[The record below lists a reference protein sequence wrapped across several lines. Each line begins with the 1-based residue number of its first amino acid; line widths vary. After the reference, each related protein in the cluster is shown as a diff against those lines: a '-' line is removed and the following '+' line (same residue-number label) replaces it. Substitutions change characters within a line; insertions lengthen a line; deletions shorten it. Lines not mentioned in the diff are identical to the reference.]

1 MRRRAVRFNGRVDIP
16 QEIGY
21 VYTEVCNWSPPLAL
35 RAAKSIVPSIHTVV
49 LCLLLSLTASG
60 LPSCVATDFVSA
72 YFNTY
77 YNAQRLFNEAETEVF
92 AQLDSRSGGRSWLG
106 TFAIQ
111 AGTKTKLESVIEK
124 CSKLLQYH
132 SDSKLVD
139 DALMMIGKAYYYE
152 DENQQAER
160 KFNEIISGYPD
171 GSRAVEA
178 RLLLAYAQYRMN
190 TREEARKTAQAVI
203 DLARKNDQPE
213 MISRA
218 SLVLGQMAQEDKDY
232 AAARENFDQAAQF
245 GATPEQR
252 SSASLMS
259 AEMYRKMSMYREA
272 EDAYQR
278 AEKASDNYSGEYRG
292 RVGAYRMME
301 KQGLYGEALRGFRF
315 LRTDAKNKE
324 FFPEIELE
332 VANTLRDSGD
342 LPEAVDH
349 YTIVDTTY
357 PRSESSARSYFAL
370 GDLYEHTL
378 YRYDSALVAY
388 TKGRGEFPLAD
399 VTQLSSR
406 RADYLTRYFQYY
418 GEFLKYDTVLAAL
431 HAPPDSMKAQRQK
444 AAGTD
449 TLRPQ
454 VLPRPPITLDSAN
467 ARRETAVN
475 ELAGLFFVAIGIPD
489 SAEFWYTRIVQ
500 DYPSGRYVP
509 RALYTLAQIYAG
521 RDSVASKPAVD
532 SLYREIVRR
541 FPRSDFA
548 PEARRIL
555 GLPPAVLTEDDA
567 EKAYKRAEHL
577 MIGGDSAG
585 AVEDFKN
592 LARQYPG
599 SPLASRALFAAGWIY
614 ENRLFNRDSAIA
626 SYTKLMTLYPA
637 SPYAVRIVPKITEV
651 NLKRKQ
657 SAAPDTSGS
666 RPTVRTTVPGAPET
680 VRTGAVRSP
689 VPGVP
694 DSVRT
699 GAVRTPVPGAPETV
713 RTGAVRSPVPG
724 VPDSVRTGVVRTPVP
739 GVPDSVRT
747 GAVRTPVP
755 GVPDSLQRRE
765 EIYIPKQ
772 SPAVTDTNEVK
783 RIPTVGPRK
792 VPDKE
797 GPTP

>member
-1 MRRRAVRFNGRVDIP
+1 MIPTASLMRRRVVRFNGGVDIP
-16 QEIGY
+16 QENGY

-35 RAAKSIVPSIHTVV
+35 RAAKSIVPNIHTVV

-92 AQLDSRSGGRSWLG
+92 TQLDSRSGGRSWLG

-111 AGTKTKLESVIEK
+111 AGTKTKLQSVIEK

-190 TREEARKTAQAVI
+190 TREDARTTAQAVI
-203 DLARKNDQPE
+203 DIARKNDQPE

-259 AEMYRKMSMYREA
+259 AEMYRKMSMFREA
-272 EDAYQR
+272 EEAYRR

-292 RVGAYRMME
+292 RVGEYRMME
-301 KQGLYGEALRGFRF
+301 KQGLYGDALRGFRL

-357 PRSESSARSYFAL
+357 PRTESSAMSYFAL

-388 TKGRGEFPLAD
+388 TKGRGEFPTAE

-406 RADYLTRYFQYY
+406 RAEYLMRYFQYH
-418 GEFLKYDTVLAAL
+418 GEILRYDTVLAAL
-431 HAPPDSMKAQRQK
+431 HAPPDSAKGQRPTIPGTDSAKAQRPTIS
-444 AAGTD
+444 GTD

-454 VLPRPPITLDSAN
+454 AISRPIITVDSAN

-489 SAEFWYTRIVQ
+489 SAEYWYTRIVQ

-555 GLPPAVLTEDDA
+555 GLPPAVLTEDGA
-567 EKAYKRAEHL
+567 EKAYRRAEHL

-585 AVEDFKN
+585 AVEDFKD

-614 ENRLFNRDSAIA
+614 ENRLFNPDSAIA

-637 SPYAVRIVPKITEV
+637 SPYAVRVVPKITEV

-657 SAAPDTSGS
+657 SAAADSSGLK
-666 RPTVRTTVPGAPET
+666 A
-680 VRTGAVRSP
+680 
-689 VPGVP
+689 
-694 DSVRT
+694 
-699 GAVRTPVPGAPETV
+699 AVRTPVPGAPETG
-713 RTGAVRSPVPG
+713 RTGAVRVPVPG
-724 VPDSVRTGVVRTPVP
+724 FPDSARTGAIRTPVP

-747 GAVRTPVP
+747 GPVRLPVP

-765 EIYIPKQ
+765 EIYVPKQ
-772 SPAVTDTNEVK
+772 NPALNDTNEVK

-792 VPDKE
+792 VPEKE

>member
-1 MRRRAVRFNGRVDIP
+1 M
-16 QEIGY
+16 
-21 VYTEVCNWSPPLAL
+21 AL
-35 RAAKSIVPSIHTVV
+35 RAAKSIVPSIRTVV

-92 AQLDSRSGGRSWLG
+92 AQLDNRSGGRSWLG

-139 DALMMIGKAYYYE
+139 DALIMIGKAYYYE

-190 TREEARKTAQAVI
+190 TREDARKTAQAVI
-203 DLARKNDQPE
+203 DLAKKNDQPE
-213 MISRA
+213 MIARA

-232 AAARENFDQAAQF
+232 ASARENFDQAAQF

-272 EDAYQR
+272 EDAYRR

-301 KQGLYGEALRGFRF
+301 KQGRYGEALKGFRF

-388 TKGRGEFPLAD
+388 TKGRNEFPMAD
-399 VTQLSSR
+399 VTQLSSH
-406 RADYLTRYFQYY
+406 RAEYLTRYFQFH
-418 GEFLKYDTVLAAL
+418 GEILKYDSVLANL
-431 HAPPDSMKAQRQK
+431 HAPPDSLKVQRPAIPGTDSAKVQRPTIP
-444 AAGTD
+444 GTD

-454 VLPRPPITLDSAN
+454 AISRPTITLDSAN

-489 SAEFWYTRIVQ
+489 SAEYWYTRIVQ

-509 RALYTLAQIYAG
+509 RAMYTLAQIYAG
-521 RDSVASKPAVD
+521 RDSVGSKPVVD

-548 PEARRIL
+548 REARHML
-555 GLPPAVLTEDDA
+555 GLPPAVLVVDEA
-567 EKAYKRAEHL
+567 EKAYSRAEHL
-577 MIGGDSAG
+577 MIRGDSAG
-585 AVEDFKN
+585 AVEDFKK
-592 LARQYPG
+592 LALQYPG

-614 ENRLFNRDSAIA
+614 ENRLFNPDSAIA
-626 SYTKLMTLYPA
+626 SYTKLMVLYPA
-637 SPYAVRIVPKITEV
+637 SPYAVRIAPKITEV

-657 SAAPDTSGS
+657 SAAPDTSAS
-666 RPTVRTTVPGAPET
+666 RPTVRTP
-680 VRTGAVRSP
+680 VRGT
-689 VPGVP
+689 P

-699 GAVRTPVPGAPETV
+699 GAVRP
-713 RTGAVRSPVPG
+713 PVPG
-724 VPDSVRTGVVRTPVP
+724 VPDT
-739 GVPDSVRT
+739 
-747 GAVRTPVP
+747 
-755 GVPDSLQRRE
+755 LQRRE
-765 EIYIPKQ
+765 EIFVPKR
-772 SPAVTDTNEVK
+772 SPAVADTNEVG
-783 RIPTVGPRK
+783 RIPTIKQRK
-792 VPDKE
+792 TPEKE

>member
-1 MRRRAVRFNGRVDIP
+1 
-16 QEIGY
+16 
-21 VYTEVCNWSPPLAL
+21 LAL
-35 RAAKSIVPSIHTVV
+35 RAAKSIVPSIRTVV

-92 AQLDSRSGGRSWLG
+92 AQLDNRSGGRSWLG

-139 DALMMIGKAYYYE
+139 DALIMIGKAYYYE

-190 TREEARKTAQAVI
+190 TREDARKTAQAVI
-203 DLARKNDQPE
+203 DLAKKNDQPE
-213 MISRA
+213 MIARA

-232 AAARENFDQAAQF
+232 ASARENFDQAAQF

-272 EDAYQR
+272 EDAYRR

-301 KQGLYGEALRGFRF
+301 KQGRYGEALKGFRF

-388 TKGRGEFPLAD
+388 TKGRNEFPMAD
-399 VTQLSSR
+399 VTQLSSH
-406 RADYLTRYFQYY
+406 RAEYLTRYFQFH
-418 GEFLKYDTVLAAL
+418 GEILKYDSVLANL
-431 HAPPDSMKAQRQK
+431 HAPPDSLKVQRPAIPGTDSAKVQRPTIP
-444 AAGTD
+444 GTD

-454 VLPRPPITLDSAN
+454 AISRPTITLDSAN

-489 SAEFWYTRIVQ
+489 SAEYWYTRIVQ

-509 RALYTLAQIYAG
+509 RAMYTLAQIYAG
-521 RDSVASKPAVD
+521 RDSVGSKPVVD

-548 PEARRIL
+548 REARHML
-555 GLPPAVLTEDDA
+555 GLPPAVLAVDEA
-567 EKAYKRAEHL
+567 EKAYSRAEHL
-577 MIGGDSAG
+577 MIRGDSAG
-585 AVEDFKN
+585 AVEDFKK
-592 LARQYPG
+592 LALQYPG

-614 ENRLFNRDSAIA
+614 ENRLFNPDSAIA
-626 SYTKLMTLYPA
+626 SYTKLMVLYPA
-637 SPYAVRIVPKITEV
+637 SPYAVRIAPKITEV

-657 SAAPDTSGS
+657 SAAPDTSAS
-666 RPTVRTTVPGAPET
+666 RPTVRTP
-680 VRTGAVRSP
+680 VRGT
-689 VPGVP
+689 P

-699 GAVRTPVPGAPETV
+699 GAVRP
-713 RTGAVRSPVPG
+713 PVPG
-724 VPDSVRTGVVRTPVP
+724 VPDT
-739 GVPDSVRT
+739 
-747 GAVRTPVP
+747 
-755 GVPDSLQRRE
+755 LQRRE
-765 EIYIPKQ
+765 EIFVPKR
-772 SPAVTDTNEVK
+772 SPAVADTNEVG
-783 RIPTVGPRK
+783 RIPTIKQRK
-792 VPDKE
+792 TPEKE